1 VEGLVTGA
9 GFWRKRPVFVTGHTG
24 FKGGWLSI
32 WLERLGAEVHGYA
45 LDPPTTPSLYGHAA
59 VRRTLATDDRGD
71 LRDLPRLRAALQS
84 SAAEV
89 VFHLAAQPLVRASYE
104 EPLATLQTNVIG
116 TAHLLD
122 ACRETPSVRA
132 VVVVT
137 TDKVYEDRR
146 SLDPYREADRLGG
159 HDPYSASKAAAELVT
174 ASYRAS
180 FFEGR
185 RAAPRA
191 ATARAG
197 NVIGGGDWAKD
208 RLIPDC
214 MRAFGTRTAVTL
226 RNPRAVRPWQ
236 HVLES
241 LSGYLALAER
251 LAGDGGEAFA
261 SAWNFG
267 PDPADYA
274 SVGEVARTVA
284 ELWGD
289 GARVVAAPSPDQPV
303 ETELLRLDSSRAR
316 ETLRW
321 RPRWTTRQAVAQT
334 VSWYRAQADGKDML
348 SFTREQIAAYEAG

>member
-1 VEGLVTGA
+1 
-9 GFWRKRPVFVTGHTG
+9 
-24 FKGGWLSI
+24 
-32 WLERLGAEVHGYA
+32 
-45 LDPPTTPSLYGHAA
+45 
-59 VRRTLATDDRGD
+59 
-71 LRDLPRLRAALQS
+71 
-84 SAAEV
+84 
-89 VFHLAAQPLVRASYE
+89 
-104 EPLATLQTNVIG
+104 
-116 TAHLLD
+116 
-122 ACRETPSVRA
+122 
-132 VVVVT
+132 
-137 TDKVYEDRR
+137 
-146 SLDPYREADRLGG
+146 
-159 HDPYSASKAAAELVT
+159 
-174 ASYRAS
+174 
-180 FFEGR
+180 
-185 RAAPRA
+185 
-191 ATARAG
+191 
-197 NVIGGGDWAKD
+197 
-208 RLIPDC
+208 
-214 MRAFGTRTAVTL
+214 
-226 RNPRAVRPWQ
+226 
-236 HVLES
+236 VLES